1 MTLQYCARSTIA
13 PLKSKASADDL
24 RRALQS
30 VGVLPCFRKR
40 ERWRFSIVMREN
52 ILAVK

>member
-1 MTLQYCARSTIA
+1 MTLQYCARSTIV
-13 PLKSKASADDL
+13 PLKSKASVDDL

-30 VGVLPCFRKR
+30 AGVAPCFQKR
-40 ERWRFSIVMREN
+40 ERWRFSMVVRGN